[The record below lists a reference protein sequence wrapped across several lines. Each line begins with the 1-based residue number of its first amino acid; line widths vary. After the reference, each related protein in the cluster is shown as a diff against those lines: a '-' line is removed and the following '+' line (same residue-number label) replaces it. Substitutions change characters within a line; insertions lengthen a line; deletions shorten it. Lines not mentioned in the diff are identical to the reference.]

1 MNCTAFCPL
10 VPLPT
15 AHAHTTVS
23 RRSSGPTPPVVYRR
37 PRAVTSTLSLLRNPD
52 SSSIDS
58 TSSQTY
64 AALQVSTNKARHTEL
79 PPIIPRTSQ
88 PSSPNSSPPPPPPQP
103 NRSPDFHANV
113 GTVIDTLRADYPHLL
128 THPPDYSIYRDDVVI
143 SDSTGYRLVGK
154 DAYRTVLFLLRAHTK
169 LFLTTASL
177 HIVSMFYH
185 DDNRPAVHVRWRMRS
200 SPRVWA
206 ATRSD
211 SPVIIDGL
219 SVYYLDSSGWVY
231 HHTFESKVRN
241 GRKPVRVAFET
252 VPAVGRAVVNT
263 GCAPVQFPNHSASTC
278 HDVELD
284 SYQGSKS

>member
-1 MNCTAFCPL
+1 MNCSAFCPL

-15 AHAHTTVS
+15 SHIGATVS
-23 RRSSGPTPPVVYRR
+23 RPSPNCVPNVVYRR
-37 PRAVTSTLSLLRNPD
+37 PRALTSSLSLHRNSD
-52 SSSIDS
+52 SSLAEAKRAPQS
-58 TSSQTY
+58 Y
-64 AALQVSTNKARHTEL
+64 EALEVSKNKVRPTEL
-79 PPIIPRTSQ
+79 PPLARTPQ
-88 PSSPNSSPPPPPPQP
+88 PSAPHLSPPPPPPQP

-128 THPPDYSIYRDDVVI
+128 THPPDFHIYRDDVII
-143 SDSTGYRLVGK
+143 SDSTGYRLAGK
-154 DAYRTVLFLLRAHTK
+154 DAYRTVLFLLRAHAK
-169 LFLTTASL
+169 LFLTAASL

-200 SPRVWA
+200 TPRVWA

-241 GRKPVRVAFET
+241 GPKPVRVVFER
-252 VPAVGRAVVNT
+252 VPAVGRPVIDT
-263 GCAPVQFPNHSASTC
+263 GCAPVHFPNNNASTC
-278 HDVELD
+278 QEIRLDVSQVSE
-284 SYQGSKS
+284 S